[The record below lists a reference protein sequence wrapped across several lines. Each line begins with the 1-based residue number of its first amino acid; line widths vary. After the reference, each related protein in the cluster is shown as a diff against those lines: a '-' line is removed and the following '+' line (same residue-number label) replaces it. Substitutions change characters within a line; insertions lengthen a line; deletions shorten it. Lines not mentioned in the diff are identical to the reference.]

1 MRGFRSDG
9 NVLDLDRDS
18 SYTGVLVEFLH
29 FVLRKFALPIR
40 NKSPNLSW
48 VFFSHLIF
56 NIRVLKYLEV
66 SAPMSTT

>member
-1 MRGFRSDG
+1 MRGFGSDG
-9 NVLDLDRDS
+9 NILDLDRDS

-29 FVLRKFALPIR
+29 FVLRKFALPIK

-48 VFFSHLIF
+48 FFFSHLIF
-56 NIRVLKYLEV
+56 DIRVLKSLEV